1 MKMDAYSFGLLCL
14 WILTIDEF
22 GAGSLLNRLRS
33 EVCPIDLAHKF
44 VESLTGARKE
54 DCLKLH
60 QLFHLTLARDADE
73 RSGDFVKISQLFEYW

>member
-22 GAGSLLNRLRS
+22 GAGGLLNMLRS
-33 EVCPIDLAHKF
+33 EVRAIDLALNF
-44 VESLTGARKE
+44 VESSADARKE

-60 QLFHLTLARDADE
+60 HLFHLTLAHDPDE
-73 RSGDFVKISQLFEYW
+73 RSGDFVKISQLFEY

>member
-33 EVCPIDLAHKF
+33 EVRPVDLAHSF
-44 VESLTGARKE
+44 VESSTDARKE
-54 DCLKLH
+54 DRLKLH
-60 QLFHLTLARDADE
+60 QLFHLTLAHDPNE
-73 RSGDFVKISQLFEYW
+73 RSGDFVKISQLFEY